1 MPSLPAL
8 LPIIPFTGPVRGS
21 VTLPGSKSITNRAL
35 ILAALGS
42 TTVTLRNA
50 LFSRDT
56 RIMIAALRTLG
67 FEITA
72 DESALTI
79 TITGGGGKISQREAQ
94 IEVGNAGTAARF
106 LTALVSLHPEGT
118 YHFDGD
124 AAMRRRPIGTL
135 LEALEHQ
142 GATASARSFPFTLKT
157 AGLRGGNVPLD
168 ATESSQLL
176 SALLMVAP
184 HARSPLTVELKGE
197 TVSRPFVAMTE
208 RMVQQFSTPV
218 VDYAIEGD
226 ATAASYFAALALV
239 TQGQLTVNGL
249 NLSPAALQGDAEF
262 YRLLAAHQLITASDH
277 QVASGPQRSSFSAD
291 FNHFSDTFLTLA
303 ALAPLLEGP
312 TRITGIAHTRKQETD
327 RVAGM
332 ARELR
337 KLGQQV
343 IENEDTLEIHPRP
356 LTPHIEIETYHDHR
370 FAMSFGI
377 LGCYDLLKNGQAW
390 LSIKDPACCAK
401 TFPSFFDLL
410 ADLRGN
416 SVLLS

>member
-1 MPSLPAL
+1 MPSLSAL
-8 LPIIPFTGPVRGS
+8 LPIIPFTGPVRGG

-35 ILAALGS
+35 ILAALGP

-56 RIMIAALRTLG
+56 QIMIAALRTLG

-79 TITGGGGKISQREAQ
+79 TITGGGGKIPEREAQ

-106 LTALVSLHPEGT
+106 LTALVSLHPQGN

-124 AAMRRRPIGTL
+124 EAMRRRPIGTL

-157 AGLRGGNVPLD
+157 AGLRGGNVQLD

-184 HARSPLTVELKGE
+184 HARAPLTVELKGE

-239 TQGQLTVNGL
+239 TQGQLTINGL

-262 YRLLAAHQLITASDH
+262 YRLLAAHHLITASDH
-277 QVASGPQRSSFSAD
+277 QVASGHKRSGFSAD

-343 IENEDTLEIHPRP
+343 METEDTLEIHPRP
-356 LTPHIEIETYHDHR
+356 LTPHREIETYHDHR

-416 SVLLS
+416 SVLL